1 MSEMTKPIVV
11 VGSINMDLVA
21 RTRTI
26 PRPGETV
33 IGTGFETTPGGKGA
47 NQAVAVA
54 RLGYPAKMVGM
65 VGQDVF
71 GQALLKNLADAGV
84 GVWVIERVEGPSG
97 VAQIQVAESGENS
110 IVVVPGANG
119 KVDCAYIDRN
129 IELIRGAG
137 MVLLQL
143 EIPMET
149 NARVMEICAEAGVPV
164 MLDPAPAAPLPDGAW
179 DRIAWLTPNEIE
191 AAFYLSR
198 TMEPEAAA
206 KEFLTRGVQGV
217 VLKRGSDGAYV
228 ASQVSES
235 RPGAPN
241 PSQVQRHGPGA
252 PISMESTRADWVP
265 AFKVEPVDTVAAGD
279 CFNGAFAVALMEGRD
294 PWDATRFASAA
305 AAISVT
311 RRGAQ
316 ASMPTRAEV
325 EEFLACH

>member
-1 MSEMTKPIVV
+1 MTKPILV

-33 IGTGFETTPGGKGA
+33 TGTGFETTPGGKGA

-54 RLGYPAKMVGM
+54 RLGYPVKMVGM
-65 VGQDVF
+65 VGEDVF

-84 GVWVIERVEGPSG
+84 GVWVVERAEGPSG
-97 VAQIQVAESGENS
+97 VAPILLAENGENS

-119 KVDCAYIDRN
+119 KVDRAYIEKN

-143 EIPMET
+143 EIPAQT

-164 MLDPAPAAPLPDGAW
+164 MLDPAPAAALPDEVWKRVAW
-179 DRIAWLTPNEIE
+179 FTPNETE
-191 AAFYLSR
+191 AAYYLGR
-198 TMEPEAAA
+198 GMEAEAAA
-206 KEFLTRGVQGV
+206 NEFLSRGVHGV
-217 VLKRGSDGAYV
+217 VLKRGAEGAFV
-228 ASQVSES
+228 ASRVSES
-235 RPGAPN
+235 RPGAPI
-241 PSQVQRHGPGA
+241 PSQVRTHGPGA
-252 PISMESTRADWVP
+252 PGLMEGMRAESVP
-265 AFKVEPVDTVAAGD
+265 AFKVETVDTVGAGD
-279 CFNGAFAVALMEGRD
+279 CFNGAFAVALMESRD
-294 PWDATRFASAA
+294 PWEAARFASAA

-325 EEFLACH
+325 ESFLAGH